1 MNIEELFEF
10 EERENGHILKDYLL
24 KDDSSVTDVEIP
36 SEYEGKPVTAIGKD
50 AFSESKYLR
59 GVKIAE
65 GIEEIGT
72 KAFYACENLK
82 TAELP
87 DSLTAIGRSAFN
99 RCVSLEEIAFPEGL
113 KMIGAEAFFICK
125 LKSVVLPSELEEL
138 GKGAFSGCCMKNIV
152 IPEKIRVIRDRLFL
166 NCFELENIELPDG
179 LKEIGEFAFYN
190 CALRTVKLPARLEKI
205 GLRVF
210 SHCDKLE
217 RVDFG
222 GGSPFLDL
230 EIFELCPKLA
240 AENVIQGLACS
251 VNVSKPFH
259 KDDLSEWDS
268 AQWDSVL
275 REDVFELALK
285 NNSFAFFNKEKFIRK
300 ILKKKRFTLL
310 PLMENY
316 DWKFSKELIY
326 SLVSQL
332 DRQSDVGYRAWL
344 LNYKECHFGAD
355 EKDVKPSKK
364 RRDRDDFNDDDDDFY
379 DDDM

>member
-1 MNIEELFEF
+1 
-10 EERENGHILKDYLL
+10 
-24 KDDSSVTDVEIP
+24 
-36 SEYEGKPVTAIGKD
+36 
-50 AFSESKYLR
+50 
-59 GVKIAE
+59 
-65 GIEEIGT
+65 
-72 KAFYACENLK
+72 
-82 TAELP
+82 
-87 DSLTAIGRSAFN
+87 
-99 RCVSLEEIAFPEGL
+99 
-113 KMIGAEAFFICK
+113 
-125 LKSVVLPSELEEL
+125 
-138 GKGAFSGCCMKNIV
+138 
-152 IPEKIRVIRDRLFL
+152 
-166 NCFELENIELPDG
+166 
-179 LKEIGEFAFYN
+179 FYN
-190 CALRTVKLPARLEKI
+190 CALRTVKLPAGLEKI
-205 GLRVF
+205 GLRTF

-217 RVDFG
+217 MVDFG

-230 EIFELCPKLA
+230 EIFELCPKLS

-251 VNVSKPFH
+251 VNAAKPFH

-344 LNYKECHFGAD
+344 LNYKDRHFGTD

-364 RRDRDDFNDDDDDFY
+364 RRDRDDLDDNEDEFY

>member
-1 MNIEELFEF
+1 MDTEKIFEF
-10 EERENGHILKDYLL
+10 EECEKGYNLKNYLL
-24 KDDSSVTDVEIP
+24 KDDPSVTEVEIP
-36 SEYEGKPVTAIGKD
+36 SEYRGKLVTGIRKD
-50 AFSESKYLR
+50 AFSESKYLQ
-59 GVKIAE
+59 GVKMAE
-65 GIEEIGT
+65 GIGEIGV
-72 KAFYACENLK
+72 KAFYSCDDLK
-82 TAELP
+82 TVGLP

-99 RCVSLEEIAFPEGL
+99 RCVNLEEIAFPEGL
-113 KMIGAEAFFICK
+113 KMIGAETFFICK
-125 LKSVVLPSELEEL
+125 LRSVVLPSGLEEL

-166 NCFELENIELPDG
+166 NCFELENIELPEG
-179 LKEIGEFAFYN
+179 LREIGEFAFYN
-190 CALRTVKLPARLEKI
+190 CALRTVKLPAGLEKI
-205 GLRVF
+205 GLRTF

-217 RVDFG
+217 GVDFG
-222 GGSPFLDL
+222 GGSPVLDF
-230 EIFELCPKLA
+230 EVFELCPGLS

-251 VNVSKPFH
+251 VNIAKPFH

-300 ILKKKRFTLL
+300 ILRKKRFSLL

-316 DWKFSKELIY
+316 DWKFSKEIIY

-344 LNYKECHFGAD
+344 LNYKERHFGSD

-364 RRDRDDFNDDDDDFY
+364 RRNKDDFDDDFY